1 MALPTDMHQLRQSI
15 AFFVVPDNNALI
27 SCTDGSNK
35 YPDIICENYVKSNF
49 SANFQ
54 DDTEN

>member
-1 MALPTDMHQLRQSI
+1 MASPTDVHQLRQSI
-15 AFFVVPDNNALI
+15 AFFVVPDNDALI

-35 YPDIICENYVKSNF
+35 YPDIICGNYIKSSF
-49 SANFQ
+49 TANFQ

>member
-1 MALPTDMHQLRQSI
+1 MASPTDVHQLRQSI
-15 AFFVVPDNNALI
+15 AFFVVPDNDALI

-35 YPDIICENYVKSNF
+35 YPDIDFGNYIKSSFN
-49 SANFQ
+49 ANFQ